1 MIFAVGDRVTAE
13 TESTER
19 TPRTGTIQ
27 EVLRTS
33 PMPRYRIEWDDGRT
47 TIYAPAAGALSPAR
61 ERTPSF
67 S

>member
-1 MIFAVGDRVTAE
+1 MTFEVGDRVTAE
-13 TESTER
+13 SESTER
-19 TPRTGTIQ
+19 VPRTGTIR
-27 EVLRTS
+27 EVLRTA

-61 ERTPSF
+61 ESTPSV

>member
-1 MIFAVGDRVTAE
+1 MIFEVGDRVTAE

-19 TPRTGTIQ
+19 MARTGTIL
-27 EVLRTS
+27 EVLRTA

-61 ERTPSF
+61 DRAASL